1 MTRDETF
8 VNLEE
13 WFKEI
18 KQHASQDVTVYLVG
32 NKADHQDRKEIT
44 FERAT
49 EFAKRN
55 GIHKCFETS
64 AKTGKSVEET
74 FSCSAKDILA
84 KVKREL
90 KATDGKQLPKS
101 SSPS

>member
-49 EFAKRN
+49 EYAKRN

-64 AKTGKSVEET
+64 AKTGESVEEV
-74 FSCSAKDILA
+74 FSCASKDIF
-84 KVKREL
+84 L
-90 KATDGKQLPKS
+90 KAIKDT
-101 SSPS
+101 